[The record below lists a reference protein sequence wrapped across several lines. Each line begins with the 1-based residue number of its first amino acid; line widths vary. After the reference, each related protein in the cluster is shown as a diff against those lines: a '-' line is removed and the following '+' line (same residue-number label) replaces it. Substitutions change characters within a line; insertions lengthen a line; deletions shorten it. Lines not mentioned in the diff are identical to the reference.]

1 MLIDLQLHS
10 IFSDGY
16 LTPGELVKFAKERQT
31 KVIALTDHNTTAGLR
46 EFREIAKKYKIKT
59 ITGLELYVRYKS
71 KKMNLLWYNFDE
83 NNPKLQKLLE
93 DTRRRRLFSV
103 RKMLIKLKKVGY
115 RIDVEEIL
123 SSFDNYI
130 PVNRLGDKVIE
141 NKFNYNLIVKKVK
154 KKIPKKTRLILPL
167 REEEV
172 LRELFFNKQIGILSE
187 SYINAERLIK
197 IKKEIGGQIVFCHPG
212 RYNKYAK
219 NMTERL
225 KLAGIIDGIEVL
237 SPHHSIGSIM
247 YSQFLSE
254 KLDLIAT
261 GGSDFHRFEESG
273 FLINDA
279 WDWFKID
286 TKYLRR
292 VDEIINSK
300 KDFKKSK
307 KVV

>member
-10 IFSDGY
+10 KFSDGY
-16 LTPGELVKFAKERQT
+16 LTPSELVKFAKKRQV
-31 KVIALTDHNTTAGLR
+31 KVIALTDHNTTAGLK
-46 EFREIAKKYKIKT
+46 EFRAAAKKEKIKT
-59 ITGLELYVRYKS
+59 ITGLELYVKYKN
-71 KKMNLLWYNFDE
+71 KKMNFLWYNFDE
-83 NNPKLQKLLE
+83 NNLKLQKLLKN
-93 DTRRRRLFSV
+93 TRHRRFLAA
-103 RKMLIKLKKVGY
+103 KKILLKLKKIGY
-115 RIDVEEIL
+115 KINIEKIL
-123 SSFDNYI
+123 DSFDNYI

-141 NKFNYNLIVKKVK
+141 NKYNYNLIVKKIK
-154 KKIPKKTRLILPL
+154 EKMPKKVKLILPL
-167 REEEV
+167 REEDV
-172 LRELFFNKQIGILSE
+172 LKELFFNKNIGRLNE
-187 SYINAERLIK
+187 SYIDAERLIK
-197 IKKEIGGQIVFCHPG
+197 MKKDIGGQIVFCHPG
-212 RYNKYAK
+212 KYNKYAK

-225 KLAGIIDGIEVL
+225 RAAGIIDGIEVL

-292 VDEIINSK
+292 VDEVINYK